1 MCSSDQYILVE
12 TGDMDN
18 EMVAAALKAGGSII
32 DVDGQ
37 TIRID
42 NGSIQSEMDSS
53 QATDGVITNVLVE
66 EDGVVKS
73 DQELPV
79 TYEIVTDDQSC

>member
-1 MCSSDQYILVE
+1 
-12 TGDMDN
+12 MDN

-37 TIRID
+37 TITID
-42 NGSIQSEMDSS
+42 NGSIQTEMDSS
-53 QATDGVITNVLVE
+53 QATDGVITNVLV

-79 TYEIVTDDQSC
+79 TYEIVTDDQSS